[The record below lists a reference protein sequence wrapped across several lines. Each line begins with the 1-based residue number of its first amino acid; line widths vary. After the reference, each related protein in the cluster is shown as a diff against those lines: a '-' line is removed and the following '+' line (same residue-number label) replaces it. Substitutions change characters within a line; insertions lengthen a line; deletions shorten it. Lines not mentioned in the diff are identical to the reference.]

1 MKIVI
6 LGPDGA
12 GKSSVIQG
20 LIGRLEQDGRIVKMR
35 HLKPQILLP
44 RRGAAVMIVVDPHGK
59 PPRSALTSVVKI
71 LVWLMEE
78 WYAYLFQE
86 RKAELLLCDRYYHDL
101 LVDPIRYRYGGPMS
115 IARLIGTLMPQPRL
129 WVLLDAP
136 AEVLQ
141 ARKQE
146 VPPEETAR
154 QRQAY
159 LSQVK
164 KQRNYVIVDASQPLD
179 KVITDVEHAITA
191 AVIEF
196 EGNRG

>member
-1 MKIVI
+1 MRR
-6 LGPDGA
+6 LGE
-12 GKSSVIQG
+12 SVT
-20 LIGRLEQDGRIVKMR
+20 
-35 HLKPQILLP
+35 
-44 RRGAAVMIVVDPHGK
+44 IVVDPHGK
-59 PPRSALTSVVKI
+59 PPRSALISLAKI
-71 LVWLMEE
+71 FVWLMEE